1 MRSLLIA
8 LVLGPVVVAAGKPS
22 TQKHVSLA
30 LPQTLRGD
38 PAREHAFFVYP
49 RKMRLVNRRWDTHAH
64 PRDYCA
70 NYRVVK
76 RLDNGVFECK
86 CIPPPAH
93 GRQRLAVAVRTAT
106 AVLILLPHGQ
116 RRSQA
121 WRITKGT
128 ATACG
133 VAATSIVPSLAVMG
147 SVVFSAAFTF
157 EAMTGGFLG
166 SQAEFR
172 HFLTQELLLSHL
184 FPPVAAILI
193 APPVALHCVAFRYVP
208 WWPGAM
214 AATGGLVAASAALA
228 LHQQDLKQQHL
239 ELDLEAM
246 VGSPTPSP

>member
-22 TQKHVSLA
+22 FQKDVSLA

-106 AVLILLPHGQ
+106 AVGAATLVVLLPC
-116 RRSQA
+116 A
-121 WRITKGT
+121 
-128 ATACG
+128 
-133 VAATSIVPSLAVMG
+133 
-147 SVVFSAAFTF
+147 
-157 EAMTGGFLG
+157 EARGPNT
-166 SQAEFR
+166 
-172 HFLTQELLLSHL
+172 
-184 FPPVAAILI
+184 
-193 APPVALHCVAFRYVP
+193 
-208 WWPGAM
+208 
-214 AATGGLVAASAALA
+214 
-228 LHQQDLKQQHL
+228 
-239 ELDLEAM
+239 
-246 VGSPTPSP
+246 

>member
-22 TQKHVSLA
+22 TQKDVSLA

-106 AVLILLPHGQ
+106 AVGAATLGATAVAVE
-116 RRSQA
+116 RVG
-121 WRITKGT
+121 GT
-128 ATACG
+128 AVARVTVAG
-133 VAATSIVPSLAVMG
+133 VGRLAATAV
-147 SVVFSAAFTF
+147 VVK
-157 EAMTGGFLG
+157 E
-166 SQAEFR
+166 
-172 HFLTQELLLSHL
+172 
-184 FPPVAAILI
+184 V
-193 APPVALHCVAFRYVP
+193 
-208 WWPGAM
+208 
-214 AATGGLVAASAALA
+214 
-228 LHQQDLKQQHL
+228 
-239 ELDLEAM
+239 
-246 VGSPTPSP
+246 